1 MSELH
6 PLARAVEHPSAA
18 KGTLSRWR
26 IVTGLTLA
34 PAAYALLVIS
44 GYMVAANECGAGQQ
58 PSVAIKLVDFVA
70 IAAIA
75 TGLLI
80 SFANFRATRKEAGGG
95 HAETQDIGE
104 GRTRFLAYAGL
115 CASGIFGLAVLIHLT
130 SIFVLDRCLGFP
142 ALP

>member
-1 MSELH
+1 VSELH
-6 PLARAVEHPSAA
+6 PLARAVEHPSSA
-18 KGTLSRWR
+18 KGTLARWR
-26 IVTGLTLA
+26 IVTGLVLA

-44 GYMVAANECGAGQQ
+44 GYTIAANECSAGAH
-58 PSVAIKLVDFVA
+58 PSVTLRLVDFVA

-80 SFANFRATRKEAGGG
+80 SLINFRTTRTEAGGG
-95 HAETQDIGE
+95 HSATQDIGE

-130 SIFVLDRCLGFP
+130 TIFVLDRCLGFP